1 MASTQMLVT
10 MTASDLETLLQR
22 AVLAAL
28 SGKTVPSA
36 PSSSAPSIKKA
47 KKEKDPDAPKKEPND
62 WIKFTSSVRAAL
74 KAANIK
80 TGVEVTQFCGML
92 KAKNAD
98 YSSWT
103 SELILAEHSSWE
115 RPEVSKQALASK
127 SAEPSPASATDAK
140 KPRKPQ
146 SEETKKA
153 AAEKRAA
160 TKAAKAAASAPL
172 PASPAP
178 KAPAAKAS
186 APAADDEDSA
196 TDFAPWTFKKASYLK
211 NKRGDVLS
219 EEYDWIGRFDEKTG
233 KIDRAFPKP
242 ADLEEE

>member
-92 KAKNAD
+92 GKEL
-98 YSSWT
+98 SSCRMLQYAA
-103 SELILAEHSSWE
+103 LIGKPSDA
-115 RPEVSKQALASK
+115 QALCAAQDQGK
-127 SAEPSPASATDAK
+127 RRFTYVCHRK
-140 KPRKPQ
+140 K
-146 SEETKKA
+146 
-153 AAEKRAA
+153 
-160 TKAAKAAASAPL
+160 
-172 PASPAP
+172 
-178 KAPAAKAS
+178 
-186 APAADDEDSA
+186 
-196 TDFAPWTFKKASYLK
+196 
-211 NKRGDVLS
+211 N
-219 EEYDWIGRFDEKTG
+219 
-233 KIDRAFPKP
+233 
-242 ADLEEE
+242 